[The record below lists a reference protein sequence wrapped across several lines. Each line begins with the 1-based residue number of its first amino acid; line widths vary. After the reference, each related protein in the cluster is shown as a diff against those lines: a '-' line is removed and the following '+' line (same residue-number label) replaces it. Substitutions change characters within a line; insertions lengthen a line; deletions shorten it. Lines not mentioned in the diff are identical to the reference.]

1 MPTKLTLADGE
12 TFVEGRSR
20 DKAAELVKLAAAA
33 GLKGSVRTTYN
44 GYIVPSSI
52 LDDADA
58 EADATDADDKVETFD
73 PSKATVDE
81 VAEYLEGADETERER
96 VLAAEAEGKK
106 RKGVLDLATTTEEAE

>member
-58 EADATDADDKVETFD
+58 DATEADDEVETFD